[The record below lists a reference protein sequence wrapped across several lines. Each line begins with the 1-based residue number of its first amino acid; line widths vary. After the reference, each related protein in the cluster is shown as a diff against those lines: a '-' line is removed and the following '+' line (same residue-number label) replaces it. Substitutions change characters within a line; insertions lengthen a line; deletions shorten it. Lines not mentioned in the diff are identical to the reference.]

1 MLKLNFQA
9 MIKSAASAA
18 SPKIQGSLA
27 VSVVCQP
34 SRPLLAPLDSWI
46 LVFGEAALA
55 ADLIT
60 A

>member
-1 MLKLNFQA
+1 MVFTEPELPISITLVRSHA
-9 MIKSAASAA
+9 ACHERYRIVSADAA
-18 SPKIQGSLA
+18 ATLEF
-27 VSVVCQP
+27 
-34 SRPLLAPLDSWI
+34 WI